1 MGLFDDV
8 SKFLETRI
16 DEFLKNNPHL
26 ELQALDEKLRE
37 QEIETTRLIGDLQ
50 GRQKQVETQILETA
64 QDVKRWHD
72 RIQKAKAAGRQDLVE
87 PAQSH
92 EANLIRQGNQLWGH
106 MEILKDR
113 LNQTQTVRQKIQSQ
127 RQEVKIRLEQAKA
140 ARAAEQA
147 QRAAAAPTPTA
158 ATSAWSSGYVPKSM
172 DPLEEKFA
180 KWEADEDI
188 QRIKRDLGK
197 SS

>member
-87 PAQSH
+87 PAQGH

-106 MEILKDR
+106 MEILKER
-113 LNQTQTVRQKIQSQ
+113 LNQTQTVRHKIQAQ
-127 RQEVKIRLEQAKA
+127 RQEIKLRLEQAKA
-140 ARAAEQA
+140 AQATAQA
-147 QRAAAAPTPTA
+147 QKTQTA
-158 ATSAWSSGYVPKSM
+158 STSAWNSGYVPKSM

-188 QRIKRDLGK
+188 QRMKRDMGK
-197 SS
+197 

>member
-8 SKFLETRI
+8 SKFLENRI

-37 QEIETTRLIGDLQ
+37 QEFETKRLIADLQ
-50 GRQKQVETQILETA
+50 ARQKQIESQILETA

-87 PAQSH
+87 PAQAH

-113 LNQTQTVRQKIQSQ
+113 LNQTQAVLPKIQTQ
-127 RQEVKIRLEQAKA
+127 RQEIKVRIEQAKV

-147 QRAAAAPTPTA
+147 QKAQSAASSAS
-158 ATSAWSSGYVPKSM
+158 SAWSSGYVAKPM

-180 KWEADEDI
+180 KWEADEEI
-188 QRIKRDLGK
+188 QRMKRSAGR
-197 SS
+197 